1 MCTRA
6 RFDMADKTVAQV
18 VTETLAQIGVRHVFG
33 VPSGGWVDYM
43 EAIRHTEGIDFIL
56 TTHEGGAAIMAAVCG
71 RLTGV
76 PGVCFGTFGPGAT
89 NLSTGVGCALLDRS
103 PVIALTD
110 EMAEPMR
117 GRTTQMGIDHQAL
130 FRPITKKTTRLEP
143 GRVREILL
151 DAARVAM
158 SERPG
163 PVHVGLPLGLSGEL
177 EVTGSSGTGNS
188 DDSGDGR
195 RFFSPPPPPAA
206 ASDDLLEQMAQQ
218 FQAARK
224 PVLAIGLGAV
234 RAGAEEKILAL
245 AERFCLPVVL
255 TPMAK
260 GMVPEAHSCY
270 AGVLFHALSDQ
281 VGETHQQADLV
292 VAIGYD
298 PVELNIEAWM
308 PDAPLVNIDTV
319 AADIDTS
326 EYELAVDVIGD
337 ITASLEALLALEPV
351 KKDWDLEAL
360 GERRRRM
367 FEQLSPQGEGF
378 GPRAALD
385 VLRDVL
391 PDDGIM
397 TGDVGAHLHLIG
409 QKWPTP
415 KPGAQLMTNGW
426 SSMGYA
432 IPAAIAA
439 KLCRAEVPVC
449 AVVGDGGFLMSAGE
463 LPVAVRESL
472 PIVIVLFADSELT
485 LIRIK
490 QERKGYPI
498 YGTPVSGAL
507 VEDFPPAPS
516 HNAEMP
522 PTTHATFLGVPMI
535 RARNATEFENALQ
548 VGFVADGP
556 TIVEAI
562 IDPREYDSLVLRDDR
577 GNIS

>member
-1 MCTRA
+1 MS
-6 RFDMADKTVAQV
+6 DKTVAQV
-18 VTETLAQIGVRHVFG
+18 VAETLAEIGVRHLFG

-43 EAIRHTEGIDFIL
+43 EAIRRTEGIDFIL
-56 TTHEGGAAIMAAVCG
+56 TTHEGGAGFMATVCG

-89 NLSTGVGCALLDRS
+89 NLSTGVGCAFLDRA

-110 EMAEPMR
+110 EMTEPMR

-130 FRPITKKTTRLEP
+130 FAPITKKTTHLEA

-163 PVHVGLPLGLSGEL
+163 PVHVGLPLGLSGEVEL
-177 EVTGSSGTGNS
+177 TGSDRPEVAGSA
-188 DDSGDGR
+188 
-195 RFFSPPPPPAA
+195 FSPPPPPSVAG
-206 ASDDLLEQMAQQ
+206 DDLLEQMSRR
-218 FQAARK
+218 FQSTRK
-224 PVLAIGLGAV
+224 PVLAVGLGAV
-234 RAGAEEKILAL
+234 RAGVQEKVLAL
-245 AERFCLPVVL
+245 AERFRLPVVL

-260 GMVPEAHSCY
+260 GMVPESHPCY

-281 VGETHQQADLV
+281 VGATHQQADLV

-298 PVELNIEAWM
+298 PVELNFEAWM
-308 PDAPLVNIDTV
+308 PKALLVNIDTV

-326 EYELAVDVIGD
+326 EYELAVDVVGD
-337 ITASLEALLALEPV
+337 IAAALDYLLAQDCGE
-351 KKDWDLEAL
+351 KEREKEWDLEAL
-360 GERRRRM
+360 GERRRHM
-367 FEQLSPQGEGF
+367 FEQLSPQSEEF
-378 GPRAALD
+378 GPCAALD

-415 KPGAQLMTNGW
+415 RPGTQLMTNGW

-439 KLCRAEVPVC
+439 KLCHPELPVC

-463 LPVAVRESL
+463 LAVAVREKL
-472 PIVIVLFADSELT
+472 PIVIVLLADSELA

-490 QERKGYPI
+490 QERRGNPI
-498 YGTPVSGAL
+498 YGTPVGGAL
-507 VEDFPPAPS
+507 VEGSPS
-516 HNAEMP
+516 A
-522 PTTHATFLGVPMI
+522 HATVFGVPMI
-535 RARNATEFENALQ
+535 RAGNAAEFESALRAS
-548 VGFVADGP
+548 FAADGP

-562 IDPREYDSLVLRDDR
+562 IDSRDYDGLVLRDDR
-577 GNIS
+577 CGTS